1 VNPDARTAELT
12 LDLSAAELAADG
24 QNTIEIIPYDKGNFV
39 AGRSANRKWERPPAK
54 PATPPVL
61 HAIIAGVS
69 TYENRDMNLTFPAKD
84 AIDIAKA
91 LEVGGRGLFGVERVR
106 ISTFATGT
114 GREPTKDNL
123 RVAFENVAKTAGP
136 NDVVLVYLAGHGV
149 AGKAQQDTY
158 YYLTRDARSFD
169 LENDATLRERT
180 TISSS
185 DLLEWLR
192 QKGMPLR
199 QVVVLDTCAAGA
211 AATELLKL
219 AERRELTADQ
229 RRAIELLKDATGS
242 HILMGSA
249 ADRVS
254 YEASR
259 YGQGL
264 LTYALLLGIRVPEF
278 AQGIG
283 GIQQPVISSPKG
295 QTFPIALLPP
305 EVRREIPLPVLKPQ
319 LLRLQVLDAND
330 ADELGLAAPVR
341 AALREAS
348 NPATRGESRREPAL
362 IYLDQVADDVPDAY
376 RPQIRYTA
384 QANAVQ
390 LSIRLL
396 RGGQRL
402 AERTVALPTRN
413 VTEISQRAVNELI
426 QMLATQ
432 KQ

>member
-1 VNPDARTAELT
+1 MRGEA
-12 LDLSAAELAADG
+12 LDEG
-24 QNTIEIIPYDKGNFV
+24 
-39 AGRSANRKWERPPAK
+39 GRLDVRKWF
-54 PATPPVL
+54 
-61 HAIIAGVS
+61 
-69 TYENRDMNLTFPAKD
+69 D
-84 AIDIAKA
+84 
-91 LEVGGRGLFGVERVR
+91 
-106 ISTFATGT
+106 
-114 GREPTKDNL
+114 
-123 RVAFENVAKTAGP
+123 TAQ
-136 NDVVLVYLAGHGV
+136 H
-149 AGKAQQDTY
+149 
-158 YYLTRDARSFD
+158 
-169 LENDATLRERT
+169 
-180 TISSS
+180 
-185 DLLEWLR
+185 
-192 QKGMPLR
+192 
-199 QVVVLDTCAAGA
+199 
-211 AATELLKL
+211 
-219 AERRELTADQ
+219 
-229 RRAIELLKDATGS
+229 
-242 HILMGSA
+242 
-249 ADRVS
+249 
-254 YEASR
+254 
-259 YGQGL
+259 
-264 LTYALLLGIRVPEF
+264 RVPEF